1 MRKKYIVDKKVIQ
14 DFENEIGFTIESDY
28 KILLYDQKDGSVMG
42 EVYNAFG
49 NCLELDFNPEY
60 DLNPEY
66 IETFLE
72 KFLQNEDDAV
82 WNSHIPHLS
91 NLNIVDE
98 SYSKWRDRM
107 AYIYLN

>member
-1 MRKKYIVDKKVIQ
+1 MRKKYIVNKKVVQ

-28 KILLYDQKDGSVMG
+28 KILLYDQKDGSRMG
-42 EVYNAFG
+42 EVYNVFG

-60 DLNPEY
+60 DFNPEQ

-72 KFLQNEDDAV
+72 KFLQNEDDTV

-91 NLNIVDE
+91 NLNIIDE
-98 SYSKWRDRM
+98 SESKWRDRM
-107 AYIYLN
+107 AYVYLN

>member
-1 MRKKYIVDKKVIQ
+1 MRKKYIVNKKVIQ

-60 DLNPEY
+60 DFNPEH
-66 IETFLE
+66 IETFLQ
-72 KFLQNEDDAV
+72 KFLENENDEV
-82 WNSHIPHLS
+82 WNNHILHLS
-91 NLNIVDE
+91 NLNIIDE
-98 SYSKWRDRM
+98 SESKWRDRM